1 MNREPRFE
9 NLAIWLGVVYCAAVI
24 VWQVAIHLGAK

>member
-9 NLAIWLGVVYCAAVI
+9 NLAIWLGITYCLAVI
-24 VWQVAIHLGAK
+24 VWQIAIHFWRN